1 MDSEIDLRRQLA
13 QLEESYQRLSGKHA
27 RESELLRRVLGR
39 VTQSLEGADS
49 ELDRILIDIRI
60 DLDRA
65 KETSLMIPRLALLER
80 LAFKFSQQ
88 RVAQQQRLNEGI
100 VQAAECLKTTA
111 VLSPQ
116 LRQDAVL
123 QLSTQQTPD
132 LTLRIERILHLF
144 SRAVRMLAALGE

>member
-1 MDSEIDLRRQLA
+1 MDSGVDLHRQLA
-13 QLEESYQRLSGKHA
+13 QLEESYQRLSGKHV

-39 VTQSLEGADS
+39 ITQSLEGADS

-100 VQAAECLKTTA
+100 
-111 VLSPQ
+111 
-116 LRQDAVL
+116 
-123 QLSTQQTPD
+123 
-132 LTLRIERILHLF
+132 
-144 SRAVRMLAALGE
+144 